1 MVAMRAPCAALAERA
16 VHAVVLDALRATVA
30 EKDAAMARQAADHPV
45 DLWEADHQGDHPDF
59 QDKPGC

>member
-1 MVAMRAPCAALAERA
+1 MPRGARGTSHHLTEA